1 MLDKIKIRK
10 DISKE
15 REKIFN
21 DPLNL
26 RDAYKTSALFSMF
39 IENSIKKIL
48 ASKKTKIALASVGS
62 FSRYELSPYSDIDV
76 IFICESVKKSEDEIQ
91 NIITSFWDSGIE
103 VSHTVREFTD
113 IEKFKKSDLHTFTQ
127 FFETKFLGGNKNI
140 YKQWRHEITT
150 SLNEELRRNLILDFF
165 TDIKKRLEK
174 YGKSPKVLEPNVKY
188 TAGGLRSVHDV
199 EWIYLIRNILTLD
212 KQTQKTQTELFLKFL
227 RSQEKFY
234 PRAVER
240 LYNSYN
246 FVLKTR
252 NLLHII
258 SGFKNDRLEFDYQE
272 KIAKIL
278 GYEINPQLNF
288 MKEYF
293 TATNVLHRF
302 SKTWLLR
309 FEEEISPVLS
319 DYLTIKLDDDFSIKG
334 RVISIS
340 KNRNLNLSEILR
352 TFYYRGLYEARF
364 DQNLRSLII
373 ENIQEMLEEED
384 EQNSSSAFFREI
396 LRLPKN
402 VSKVLT
408 TMNELNVLS
417 AYLPEFKDMVGF
429 FQPGVYHCY
438 AADEHTLFAIRNLE
452 KLEDTQSLIGDLFS
466 SIRDK
471 DILYLAVLLHDIGKP
486 INLTG
491 HEIIGAEIAS
501 SICNKL
507 RYSEDEIELVRFLV
521 RNHLVMEQTAFRRNI
536 DDPVTLN
543 NFVKNIPSVHALD
556 MLYLITYADLSA
568 VSPAVWTRWK
578 NDLLNNLYMKSRTM
592 LENNIT
598 GEELLKIQSFS
609 EIIDDTIEVDDSLK
623 EHIDAINNSGYLLQ
637 YTIDEINEHIDLIEK
652 ESKTS
657 VLFKKIEQFTNITVI
672 TSNTNSLLAKLC
684 GALTIN
690 DINIHDANIF
700 TRKNDIAIDSFNVT
714 DFRTHEP
721 IEESRYDKIR
731 NDVRNSVGDNI
742 QINREFYQ
750 VKKKWWRLENKF
762 FSRKGKIAVKFEP
775 HDKYTIIDVFSPDR
789 LGLLY
794 AITKKISELGLS
806 IHFAKIAT
814 KGDDVVDTFYVLR
827 DDEKKVLSNQYELI
841 RYELIEAIKEL
852 L

>member
-1 MLDKIKIRK
+1 MIDKSKIKKYIFE
-10 DISKE
+10 E
-15 REKIFN
+15 RNKIFN
-21 DPLNL
+21 DPLNFK
-26 RDAYKTSALFSMF
+26 DAYKTSASFSIF

-48 ASKKTKIALASVGS
+48 FRKRKNIALASVGS

-76 IFICESVKKSEDEIQ
+76 IFICDSVKKSEDEIQ
-91 NIITSFWDSGIE
+91 DIITSFWDSGIE
-103 VSHTVREFTD
+103 ISHTVREFSD

-127 FFETKFLGGNKNI
+127 FFETKFLEGNQHI
-140 YKQWRHEITT
+140 YKHWREEITK
-150 SLNEELRRNLILDFF
+150 SLNNELKKNLIIDFF
-165 TDIKKRLEK
+165 ADIKTRLSK
-174 YGKSPKVLEPNVKY
+174 YGSSPKVLEPNVKY
-188 TAGGLRSVHDV
+188 TAGGLRSLHDV
-199 EWIYLIRNILTLD
+199 EWIYLIKNLLALD
-212 KQTQKTQTELFLKFL
+212 KKSKKTQTEIFLKFL
-227 RSQEKFY
+227 RNHEKFY
-234 PRAVER
+234 PKAVDR

-258 SGFKNDRLEFDYQE
+258 SGFKNDRLEYEFQE
-272 KIAKIL
+272 KIANVL
-278 GYEINPQLNF
+278 GYENNSQLTF

-293 TATNVLHRF
+293 TATNVLNRF

-334 RVISIS
+334 GVISIA

-373 ENIQEMLEEED
+373 ENIQHMLETGS
-384 EQNSSSAFFREI
+384 EQHTSSTFFREI
-396 LRLPKN
+396 LKLPKN

-438 AADEHTLFAIRNLE
+438 SADEHTLIAIHNLE
-452 KLEDTQSLIGDLFS
+452 KLENIKLIIGDLFS
-466 SIRDK
+466 SIKDK

-501 SICNKL
+501 SICEKL
-507 RYSEDEIELVRFLV
+507 GYDEEEIELVKFLV
-521 RNHLVMEQTAFRRNI
+521 RNHLLMEQVAFRRNI

-543 NFVKNIPSVHALD
+543 NFIRNIPSPHALD
-556 MLYLITYADLSA
+556 MLYLLTYADLSA
-568 VSPAVWTRWK
+568 VSPVVWTQWK
-578 NDLLNNLYMKSRTM
+578 SDLLNNLFLKAKAMI
-592 LENNIT
+592 ENNIT
-598 GEELLKIQSFS
+598 GEELLKIKSYGDVFDES
-609 EIIDDTIEVDDSLK
+609 LEIDESLK
-623 EHIDAINNSGYLLQ
+623 EHIDAINNSGYLQQ
-637 YTIDEINEHIDLIEK
+637 YSIDEINEHIELIEK
-652 ESKTS
+652 EDKTS
-657 VLFKKIEQFTNITVI
+657 VLFKKIEQYTNITVI
-672 TSNTNSLLAKLC
+672 TANSNSLLAKLC

-690 DINIHDANIF
+690 DINIHDANIY
-700 TRKNDIAIDSFNVT
+700 TRRNDIVIDSFNVT
-714 DFRTHEP
+714 DFRTHQP
-721 IEESRYDKIR
+721 IDKIR
-731 NDVRNSVGDNI
+731 YEKIKNDIINSVSDNI
-742 QINREFYQ
+742 QINREFHL
-750 VKKKWWRLENKF
+750 VKKKWWRLESKF
-762 FSRKGKIAVKFEP
+762 FNRKGKVAIKFEP
-775 HDKYTIIDVFSPDR
+775 HDKYTIIDIFSPDR

-794 AITKKISELGLS
+794 KITKKISELDLS

-814 KGDDVVDTFYVLR
+814 KSDDVVDTFYVLQNNGN
-827 DDEKKVLSNQYELI
+827 KVSPNQYELI
-841 RYELIEAIKEL
+841 RYELIETIKEL